1 MLCGGSARKMG
12 DLGRALGVQSRKGA
26 SSCAGVRSR
35 DGIRG
40 HLAHDDREIRVT
52 MLAPE
57 YSLVLDPS
65 GALVTLLGL
74 LEALQRAAAHAQR
87 HVHVALYDSP
97 GFLCLPRPTPL
108 LRSNT
113 PQSDEA
119 ATIHRSQLRTLSE
132 AFQTGSLKTV

>member
-1 MLCGGSARKMG
+1 MSECGKLHEHVMLCGGSARKMG

-97 GFLCLPRPTPL
+97 GFPGYVFQDPPLCY
-108 LRSNT
+108 
-113 PQSDEA
+113 A
-119 ATIHRSQLRTLSE
+119 ATPRRVTRQQQ
-132 AFQTGSLKTV
+132 FTGLN